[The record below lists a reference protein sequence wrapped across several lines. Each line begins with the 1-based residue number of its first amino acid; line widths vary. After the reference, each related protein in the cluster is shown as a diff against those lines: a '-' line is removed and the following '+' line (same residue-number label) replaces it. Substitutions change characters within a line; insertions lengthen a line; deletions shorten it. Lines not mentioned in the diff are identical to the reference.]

1 MTIQLNGDPHE
12 LTGPMSVTDVLAS
25 LQIDERRVAVELNL
39 AVVKRAAYGTTV
51 VQAGDA
57 MEIVNFV
64 GGGAPAGPLP

>member
-12 LTGPMSVTDVLAS
+12 LTGPMSVADVLAS
-25 LQIDERRVAVELNL
+25 LQIDARRVAVELNL

-64 GGGAPAGPLP
+64 GGGAPDGPTS